1 MGGSARDTYLEG
13 VDARVAPVVLELD
26 RQIMEA
32 APDLQAAVKYRI
44 LMYALKGD
52 YRAWVCAIDANP
64 RKGVALRFLFGALL
78 DDPRG
83 VLRPG
88 TSSLSTLDVA
98 SLEAIDAGLVD
109 AFVREAV
116 ARHEELKAAWRER
129 KAAGQ
134 G

>member
-1 MGGSARDTYLEG
+1 MGVSARDTYLEG
-13 VDARVAPVVLELD
+13 IDPRFGPVVLELD
-26 RQIMEA
+26 RLVMGA
-32 APDLQAAVKYRI
+32 RPDLEPAIKYRI

-52 YRAWVCAIDANP
+52 YRAWVCAIDVQKKA
-64 RKGVALRFLFGALL
+64 VCLRFLFGALL

-88 TSSLSTLDVA
+88 TSSLRTLDVA

-116 ARHEELKAAWRER
+116 SRHEELKATWRAREAAR
-129 KAAGQ
+129 KV
-134 G
+134 